1 MPPATP
7 RAGRNKAEALGKLT
21 RRLDV
26 CKLSPNL
33 HRVSVR
39 VAIRSTA
46 EARVSIKGDYK
57 GFFQTFQKGP
67 YKAFYVGLKR
77 VPSGLLSG
85 SL

>member
-46 EARVSIKGDYK
+46 EARVSIRATTRGS
-57 GFFQTFQKGP
+57 FR
-67 YKAFYVGLKR
+67 LSKR
-77 VPSGLLSG
+77 APTRPSMWV
-85 SL
+85 